1 MIGYTA
7 CRADHGIHAQRAE
20 RRAEG
25 CLARRRASD
34 GGFSRMKTVGVIG
47 LGNMG
52 RGMARSAARGGYRV
66 LGFDAAPGAAAALEA
81 DGVEA
86 RDSIAAI
93 AGEADVLILSLP
105 TSAIV
110 EEVVLGKGGVASSG
124 KAGLIVVDTTTADPD
139 STRKV
144 AAALAECRIG
154 FVDAPVS
161 GGPKGAATAT
171 MTMVLGGSDADV
183 AAVEPILAVISAKR
197 VHVGPVGAGH
207 VTKIINN
214 MLTGVHLLAA
224 SEAVRAAQGAGVD
237 PEKLVEALN
246 GGSGRNSATLT
257 NYPTWIFN
265 GKFDSGFTMKLMRK
279 DVRLAMALLDNVH
292 EDAPIAKEAGRLWAA
307 SEASIGDAE
316 DFNRIVQFI
325 ESK

>member
-1 MIGYTA
+1 
-7 CRADHGIHAQRAE
+7 
-20 RRAEG
+20 
-25 CLARRRASD
+25 
-34 GGFSRMKTVGVIG
+34 MKTVGVIG

-52 RGMARSAARGGYRV
+52 RGMALSLKRGGYDV
-66 LGFDAAPGAAAALEA
+66 LGFDATPGVAAALQAE
-81 DGVEA
+81 GVVA
-86 RDSIAAI
+86 SASIAEI
-93 AGEADVLILSLP
+93 TRNVDVLILSLP
-105 TSAIV
+105 TSDIV
-110 EEVVLGKGGVASSG
+110 EKVVLGEGGVA
-124 KAGLIVVDTTTADPD
+124 ANARPGLIVVDTTTAEPA

-144 AAALAECRIG
+144 AAALAEVKVG
-154 FVDAPVS
+154 LVDGPVS

-183 AAVEPILAVISAKR
+183 AAVEPVLAVMSAKR

-214 MLTGVHLLAA
+214 MLTGVHLLAT
-224 SEAVRAAQGAGVD
+224 SEAVRAAEAAGVN

-279 DVRLAMALLDNVH
+279 DVRLAMDMLRKLDVT
-292 EDAPIAKEAGRLWAA
+292 APIAIEAGRLWAA
-307 SEASIGDAE
+307 SVESIGDQQ
-316 DFNRIVQFI
+316 DFNRIVEFT
-325 ESK
+325 EKN

>member
-1 MIGYTA
+1 
-7 CRADHGIHAQRAE
+7 
-20 RRAEG
+20 
-25 CLARRRASD
+25 
-34 GGFSRMKTVGVIG
+34 MKTVGVIG

-52 RGMARSAARGGYRV
+52 RGMALSLKRGGFNV
-66 LGFDAAPGAAAALEA
+66 LGYDAAPGVA
-81 DGVEA
+81 DKLQEEGVQARACIADIA
-86 RDSIAAI
+86 RDS
-93 AGEADVLILSLP
+93 DVLILSLP
-105 TSAIV
+105 TSDIV
-110 EEVVLGKGGVASSG
+110 EQVVLGEGGVAASA
-124 KAGLIVVDTTTADPD
+124 KPGLIVVDTTTAEPG

-144 AAALAECRIG
+144 AAALAECKVG
-154 FVDAPVS
+154 FVDGPVS

-171 MTMVLGGSDADV
+171 MTMVLGGADEDV

-224 SEAVRAAQGAGVD
+224 SEAVRAAEANGVD
-237 PEKLVEALN
+237 PQKLVEALN
-246 GGSGRNSATLT
+246 GGSGKNSATLT

-279 DVRLAMALLDNVH
+279 DVRLAMALLESAH
-292 EDAPIAKEAGRLWAA
+292 ATAPIAKEAGRLWAA
-307 SEASIGDAE
+307 SADTIGDAE

-325 ESK
+325 DKH

>member
-1 MIGYTA
+1 
-7 CRADHGIHAQRAE
+7 
-20 RRAEG
+20 
-25 CLARRRASD
+25 
-34 GGFSRMKTVGVIG
+34 MKTVGVIG

-52 RGMARSAARGGYRV
+52 RGMALSAKRGGYRV
-66 LGFDAAPGAAAALEA
+66 LGFDAAPGVAEKLQAE
-81 DGVEA
+81 GVEA
-86 RDSIAAI
+86 RASIAAI
-93 AGEADVLILSLP
+93 AGEVDVLILSLP

-110 EEVVLGKGGVASSG
+110 EDVVLGKGGVAESG
-124 KAGLIVVDTTTADPD
+124 KPGLIVVDTTTADPN
-139 STRKV
+139 STKKV
-144 AAALAECRIG
+144 AAALAECKIG
-154 FVDAPVS
+154 FVDGPVS

-183 AAVEPILAVISAKR
+183 AAVEPILSVISAKR

-224 SEAVRAAQGAGVD
+224 SEAVRAAEANGVD

-265 GKFDSGFTMKLMRK
+265 GAFDSGFTMKLMRK
-279 DVRLAMALLDNVH
+279 DVRLAMALLDSVH
-292 EDAPIAKEAGRLWAA
+292 ASAPIAKESGRLWAA

>member
-1 MIGYTA
+1 
-7 CRADHGIHAQRAE
+7 
-20 RRAEG
+20 
-25 CLARRRASD
+25 
-34 GGFSRMKTVGVIG
+34 MKTVGVIG

-52 RGMARSAARGGYRV
+52 RGMALSLKRGGFNV
-66 LGFDAAPGAAAALEA
+66 LGFDAAPGVA
-81 DGVEA
+81 DKLQEEGVQA
-86 RDSIAAI
+86 RASISDI
-93 AGEADVLILSLP
+93 TRDADVLILSLP
-105 TSAIV
+105 TSDIV
-110 EEVVLGKGGVASSG
+110 EQVVLGEGGVAASA
-124 KAGLIVVDTTTADPD
+124 KPGLIVVDTTTAEPG

-144 AAALAECRIG
+144 AAALAERKVG
-154 FVDAPVS
+154 FVDGPVS

-183 AAVEPILAVISAKR
+183 AAVEPILAVMSARR

-224 SEAVRAAQGAGVD
+224 SEAVRAAEANGVD
-237 PEKLVEALN
+237 PQKLVEALN
-246 GGSGRNSATLT
+246 GGSGKNSATLT

-279 DVRLAMALLDNVH
+279 DVRLAMALLDSA
-292 EDAPIAKEAGRLWAA
+292 DATAPIAKEAGRLWAA
-307 SEASIGDAE
+307 SADSIGDAE

-325 ESK
+325 DKQ

>member
-1 MIGYTA
+1 
-7 CRADHGIHAQRAE
+7 
-20 RRAEG
+20 
-25 CLARRRASD
+25 
-34 GGFSRMKTVGVIG
+34 MKTVGVIG

-52 RGMARSAARGGYRV
+52 RGMARSAQRGGYRV
-66 LGFDAAPGAAAALEA
+66 LGFDAAPGVAEGLQA
-81 DGVEA
+81 DGIEPRA
-86 RDSIAAI
+86 SIAAI
-93 AGEADVLILSLP
+93 AAEADVLILSLP

-110 EEVVLGKGGVASSG
+110 EEVVLGQGGVASSG
-124 KAGLIVVDTTTADPD
+124 KPGLIVVDTTTADPA
-139 STRKV
+139 STKKV
-144 AAALAECRIG
+144 AAALAECSIG
-154 FVDAPVS
+154 FVDGPVS

-171 MTMVLGGSDADV
+171 MTMVLGGAEADV

-214 MLTGVHLLAA
+214 MLTGVHLLVA
-224 SEAVRAAQGAGVD
+224 SEAVRAAQASGVD

-265 GKFDSGFTMKLMRK
+265 DTFDSGFTMKLMRK
-279 DVRLAMALLDNVH
+279 DVRLAMALLDGVH
-292 EDAPIAKEAGRLWAA
+292 ANAPIAQEAGRLWAA

>member
-1 MIGYTA
+1 
-7 CRADHGIHAQRAE
+7 
-20 RRAEG
+20 
-25 CLARRRASD
+25 
-34 GGFSRMKTVGVIG
+34 MKTVGVIG

-52 RGMARSAARGGYRV
+52 RGMALSLKRGGFNV
-66 LGFDAAPGAAAALEA
+66 LGFDAAPGVADKLQE
-81 DGVEA
+81 DGVQVRA
-86 RDSIAAI
+86 SISDITRD
-93 AGEADVLILSLP
+93 ADVLILSLP
-105 TSAIV
+105 TSDIV
-110 EEVVLGKGGVASSG
+110 EQVVLGEGGVAASA
-124 KAGLIVVDTTTADPD
+124 KPGLIVVDTTTAEPG

-144 AAALAECRIG
+144 AAALAERKVG
-154 FVDAPVS
+154 FVDGPVS

-183 AAVEPILAVISAKR
+183 AAVEPILAVMSAKR

-224 SEAVRAAQGAGVD
+224 SEAVRAAEANGVD
-237 PEKLVEALN
+237 PQKLVEALN
-246 GGSGRNSATLT
+246 GGSGKNSATLT

-279 DVRLAMALLDNVH
+279 DVRLAMALLDSA
-292 EDAPIAKEAGRLWAA
+292 DATAPIAKEAGRLWAA
-307 SEASIGDAE
+307 SADSIGDAE

-325 ESK
+325 DKQ

>member
-1 MIGYTA
+1 
-7 CRADHGIHAQRAE
+7 
-20 RRAEG
+20 
-25 CLARRRASD
+25 
-34 GGFSRMKTVGVIG
+34 MKTVGVIG

-52 RGMARSAARGGYRV
+52 RGMALSLKRGGFNV
-66 LGFDAAPGAAAALEA
+66 LGFDAAPGVADKLQE
-81 DGVEA
+81 DGVQA
-86 RDSIAAI
+86 RASISDI
-93 AGEADVLILSLP
+93 TRDADVLILSLP
-105 TSAIV
+105 TSDIV
-110 EEVVLGKGGVASSG
+110 EQVVLGEGGVAASA
-124 KAGLIVVDTTTADPD
+124 KPGLIVVDTTTAEPG

-144 AAALAECRIG
+144 AAALAERKVG
-154 FVDAPVS
+154 FVDGPVS

-183 AAVEPILAVISAKR
+183 AAVEPILAVMSAKR

-224 SEAVRAAQGAGVD
+224 SEAVRAAEANGVD

-246 GGSGRNSATLT
+246 GGSGKNSATLT

-279 DVRLAMALLDNVH
+279 DVRLAMALLDSA
-292 EDAPIAKEAGRLWAA
+292 DATAPIAKEAGRLWAA
-307 SEASIGDAE
+307 SADSIGDAE

-325 ESK
+325 DKQ

>member
-1 MIGYTA
+1 
-7 CRADHGIHAQRAE
+7 
-20 RRAEG
+20 
-25 CLARRRASD
+25 
-34 GGFSRMKTVGVIG
+34 MKTVGVIG

-52 RGMARSAARGGYRV
+52 RGMALSLKRGGFNV
-66 LGFDAAPGAAAALEA
+66 LGYDAAPGVA
-81 DGVEA
+81 DKLQEEGVQARASIADIA
-86 RDSIAAI
+86 RDS
-93 AGEADVLILSLP
+93 DVLILSLP
-105 TSAIV
+105 TSDIV
-110 EEVVLGKGGVASSG
+110 EKVVLGEGGVAASA
-124 KAGLIVVDTTTADPD
+124 KPGLIVVDTTTAEPG

-144 AAALAECRIG
+144 AAALTERKVG
-154 FVDAPVS
+154 FVDGPVS

-171 MTMVLGGSDADV
+171 MTMVLGGSDEDV
-183 AAVEPILAVISAKR
+183 AAVEPILAVMSAKR

-224 SEAVRAAQGAGVD
+224 SEAVRAAEANGVD

-246 GGSGRNSATLT
+246 GGSGKNSATLT

-279 DVRLAMALLDNVH
+279 DVRLAMALLDSAH
-292 EDAPIAKEAGRLWAA
+292 ATAPIAKEAGRLWAA
-307 SEASIGDAE
+307 SADSIGDAE

-325 ESK
+325 DKQ